1 MNPYYRDYFWKEGL
15 PYGIEQMPSPEDITY
30 KVVMDP
36 YKKRISIEKYSWG
49 DFLELVYDSALF
61 DFRSLKGEN
70 QFAWEKTRVRDSSVS
85 IIRDQNDRVIL
96 KEEYEFEG
104 ERCRKCSIYSPH
116 GILIGIQRMYYH
128 GLNDSFN
135 GVELRDANDH
145 QVMRKEYE
153 MNQVLD
159 EFGQLTK
166 ELWDF
171 SKIVD

>member
-15 PYGIEQMPSPEDITY
+15 PYGIEKMPSPEDITY

-61 DFRSLKGEN
+61 DFRNLKTEN
-70 QFAWEKTRVRDSSVS
+70 QLAWEKTAIPDSSVS

-96 KEEYEFEG
+96 REEYEFESQ
-104 ERCRKCSIYSPH
+104 RCRKCTIYSPQ
-116 GILIGIQRMYYH
+116 GILIGIQRMYYQEMS
-128 GLNDSFN
+128 DSFN
-135 GVELRDANDH
+135 GVILNDANDH

-153 MNQVLD
+153 MSKALN
-159 EFGQLTK
+159 EFGQLTR
-166 ELWDF
+166 EVWDF
-171 SKIVD
+171 EPH